1 MRSVTGAA
9 GATED
14 GMRTGLLVGGLAV
27 AALIGCAGTP
37 EKPEPPV
44 EVHAALSNQELQQL
58 GQRLAEQVSQK
69 MGVVDAP
76 LAQQYVD
83 AVGKQLVSSLPA
95 EQQPFP
101 YTFTIVNDPR
111 RINAFSLPGGQVFV
125 TSALLEAVTSEA
137 ELAAILS
144 HEIAHGAQGHVQAAA
159 EAAWGVPA
167 LRQLA
172 LGRNPETLE
181 QVSTQIV
188 SRGYLASYS
197 RDEEQAADSMGLNLL
212 AQTGYTPSAMSSA
225 LRTLALGE
233 RDRSALFQFFA
244 SHPAPDQRA
253 QRLQSLTQ
261 ERGLG
266 GGSSALVGG
275 FERVQAQVDAMSD
288 VG

>member
-1 MRSVTGAA
+1 MKA
-9 GATED
+9 
-14 GMRTGLLVGGLAV
+14 GLLVGGLAV
-27 AALIGCAGTP
+27 AGWLGCAGTP
-37 EKPEPPV
+37 ERPEPTEE
-44 EVHAALSNQELQQL
+44 EVQAALSNQELQQL
-58 GQRLAEQVSQK
+58 GQRLAEQVRQEL
-69 MGVVDAP
+69 GVVEAP
-76 LAQQYVD
+76 MAQQYVD

-95 EQQPFP
+95 GQQPFE
-101 YTFTIVNDPR
+101 YTFTIVNDPN

-137 ELAAILS
+137 ELAAMLS
-144 HEIAHGAQGHVQAAA
+144 HEIAHGAQGHLQAHA
-159 EAAWGVPA
+159 EAQYGIPA

-172 LGRNPETLE
+172 LGRNPETSA
-181 QVSTQIV
+181 QIASDIV
-188 SRGYLASYS
+188 SQGYLASFS

-253 QRLQSLTQ
+253 QRLQALMQ

-266 GGSSALVGG
+266 GGSQSLVGG
-275 FERVQAQVDAMSD
+275 FERVQAQVDAMSG